1 MRISDWSSDVCSS
14 DLLTHATTAVA
25 RESVEFAN
33 GELPDDTD
41 SDVLRS
47 RSTRLAATAMLAAR
61 DGDDA
66 LLDEHEDW
74 VREVVRLPL
83 SQDGDR
89 FRTSSSALAY
99 NPPALSVLA
108 LIHLCRRLARTS
120 DLDRPIVV

>member
-1 MRISDWSSDVCSS
+1 MIRIPPRSTRNETLFPYATLFRSPDEYHSGRRRSSEIESKIQLAIHD
-14 DLLTHATTAVA
+14 LTHATTAVA

-74 VREVVRLPL
+74 LREVVRLTL
-83 SQDGDR
+83 SQEGDKIGR
-89 FRTSSSALAY
+89 AH
-99 NPPALSVLA
+99 V
-108 LIHLCRRLARTS
+108 
-120 DLDRPIVV
+120 

>member
-74 VREVVRLPL
+74 VREVVRLTL
-83 SQDGDR
+83 SQEGDS

-99 NPPALSVLA
+99 NPQALSVLA
-108 LIHLCRRLARTS
+108 DRKSTRLNS
-120 DLDRPIVV
+120 SH

>member
-1 MRISDWSSDVCSS
+1 MGPLALNGLYARNWVVFGYRGEYRSPPEEAGHLSRLDEDHSGRRRSSEIESKIQLAIHD
-14 DLLTHATTAVA
+14 LTHATTAVA

-66 LLDEHEDW
+66 LQIGRAP
-74 VREVVRLPL
+74 V
-83 SQDGDR
+83 
-89 FRTSSSALAY
+89 
-99 NPPALSVLA
+99 
-108 LIHLCRRLARTS
+108 
-120 DLDRPIVV
+120 

>member
-74 VREVVRLPL
+74 VREVVRLTL
-83 SQDGDR
+83 SQEGDS

-99 NPPALSVLA
+99 NPQALSVLA
-108 LIHLCRRLARTS
+108 LIHLWRRR
-120 DLDRPIVV
+120 DR